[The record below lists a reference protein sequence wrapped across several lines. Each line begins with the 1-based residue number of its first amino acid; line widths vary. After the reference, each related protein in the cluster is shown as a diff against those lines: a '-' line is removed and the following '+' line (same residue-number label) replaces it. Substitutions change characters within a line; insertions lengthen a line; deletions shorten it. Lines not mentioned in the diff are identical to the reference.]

1 MPEQPL
7 PVYLINIDRAT
18 DRLAEIQRQSDEFGI
33 TIERVNGVDGSL
45 LSPEQWVDVDHGRFQ
60 RRHGR
65 VILAG
70 EYGCYR
76 SHLLALR
83 QFLAGG
89 SQSAIIIEDDIAL
102 DGNFLARAVAAQE
115 AVPNAEVIKLV
126 NHRWGGFRAT
136 ARSRKGDV
144 IGRCLFG
151 PQGSTACYL
160 VTRRGAEKIVKSLAV
175 MSLPWDVAIERGWDM
190 RTSIVS
196 TRANIAGFSPLQ
208 RTTMIGWRR
217 DYHAAKSTP
226 LRRIPA
232 HLFRTLDFFRRIAY
246 VLTTP

>member
-1 MPEQPL
+1 MPAQPL

-18 DRLAEIQRQSDEFGI
+18 DRLAEVQRQSDEFGI
-33 TIERVNGVDGSL
+33 RIERVNGVDGAL
-45 LSPEQWVDVDHGRFQ
+45 LPQEQWVDVDHERFQ

-65 VILAG
+65 VILPG

-83 QFLAGG
+83 QFLAGD

-126 NHRWGGFRAT
+126 NHRWGGFYAT
-136 ARSRKGDV
+136 ARSPKGDV

-190 RTSIVS
+190 RTSIFT

-217 DYHAAKSTP
+217 DYHAAKSTA

-232 HLFRTLDFFRRIAY
+232 HLFRTFDFFRRIGY